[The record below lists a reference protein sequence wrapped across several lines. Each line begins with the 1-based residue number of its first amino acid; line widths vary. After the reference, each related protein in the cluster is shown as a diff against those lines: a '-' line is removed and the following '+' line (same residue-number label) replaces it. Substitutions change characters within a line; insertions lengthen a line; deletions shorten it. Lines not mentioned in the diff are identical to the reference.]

1 MILDAGFLISI
12 DRGERSAQEFLTATL
27 RRHTA
32 LTTTH
37 PVVAQVW
44 RNGAR
49 QSRLARFLDTIV
61 VHPLDDGVAVGSIL
75 ARSRTS
81 DVVDAH
87 LVALAVRLAHPILTG
102 DSADLETL
110 VASLPN
116 HRPRVLRWP

>member
-12 DRGERSAQEFLTATL
+12 DRGERPAQEFLSATL
-27 RRHTA
+27 RHGTP
-32 LTTTH
+32 LSTTH

-49 QSRLARFLDTIV
+49 QARLARFLGTVV
-61 VHPLDDGVAVGSIL
+61 VHPFDDVASVGSML
-75 ARSRTS
+75 ARSQTT

-87 LVALAVRLAHPILTG
+87 LVAVSLRLVKPIVTG
-102 DSADLETL
+102 DIADLEALT
-110 VASLPN
+110 ASLPD